1 MDIKT
6 YPDMNDRIKDILA
19 LSGLP
24 VDAYAAKRIEELE
37 AENKHL
43 KDREKKLVVALKKIA
58 YWQYPGRLIADETL
72 QEIGIGE
79 EAIHEGS

>member
-6 YPDMNDRIKDILA
+6 YPEMNDRIKDILA

-37 AENKHL
+37 AESKRYRKALEKIDNHIRSFSEPTPHIIQTL
-43 KDREKKLVVALKKIA
+43 KD
-58 YWQYPGRLIADETL
+58 TL
-72 QEIGIGE
+72 PEYKDWWDIGD
-79 EAIHEGS
+79 